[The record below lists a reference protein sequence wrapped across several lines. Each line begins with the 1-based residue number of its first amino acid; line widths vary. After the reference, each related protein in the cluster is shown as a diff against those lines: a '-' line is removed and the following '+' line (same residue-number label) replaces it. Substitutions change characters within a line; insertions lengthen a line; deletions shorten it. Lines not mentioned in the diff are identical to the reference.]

1 MKVLLSSETEL
12 LDGFSLNSCYRHHV
26 LLLAFLWFSHF
37 ELEKTILG
45 RGKGLC
51 LALIRHCIMETI
63 CL

>member
-12 LDGFSLNSCYRHHV
+12 LDDFSLNSCYRHHV

-45 RGKGLC
+45 RGKGLR
-51 LALIRHCIMETI
+51 LALIRQYIMETI
-63 CL
+63 CV